1 MADATLL
8 DTARAWLADDPDPA
22 TVAELAALLAEV
34 EAGDPGAAAELADAF
49 DGTLQFG
56 TAGLRGRLGPGS
68 NRMNRVVVARA
79 AAGLA
84 AYLTATGGTKAV
96 IGYDA
101 RRNSDVFARDTAAI
115 MAGAG
120 ITAMVL
126 PDALP
131 TPVLA
136 FAIRELGCDAG
147 VMVTA
152 SHNPPDDNGYKVYL
166 GDGSQIVPPADAE
179 IAACIAAVGPVAAI
193 ARSDDWQTLDGA
205 VLDSYVARA
214 VSLLDD
220 GPREVS
226 AVYTAMHG
234 VGGEVFMRVVE
245 QAGFGAPTTV
255 AAQFAPDGRFPTVS
269 FPNPEEPG
277 AMDLALADARAAG
290 ADVIIANDPDAD
302 RCAAGIRSGG
312 DYRMLTGDEVG
323 ALLGWW
329 IAERGRRAGSP
340 ARGVYAQSIVSGTLL
355 ERIAADAGL
364 GYATTLTGFKWISKV
379 PGLRFGYEEALGYC
393 CDPEAVKDKDGITA
407 SLLMLEMVAALKA
420 DGRGPQDVLDGLAR
434 TFGLYATS
442 QLSVRVADVTLIAD
456 AMARLRAAPPAAL
469 GGREVARM
477 DDLEQGIDGLPP
489 TDGVRFTL
497 RDARVIVRPSGT
509 EPKLKCYLQVVI
521 PVGGDIGDARAAA
534 SSELAALRADV
545 GAALGL

>member
-1 MADATLL
+1 MTLL
-8 DTARAWLADDPDPA
+8 DTARAWLAEDPDPA
-22 TVAELAALLAEV
+22 TVAELSALLAKV
-34 EAGDPGAAAELADAF
+34 EAGDSDAGAELADAF

-68 NRMNRVVVARA
+68 NRMNRIVVARA

-84 AYLTATGGTKAV
+84 AYLVAHGGGRV
-96 IGYDA
+96 IVGYDA
-101 RRNSDVFARDTAAI
+101 RRNSDVFARDTVRI

-126 PDALP
+126 PSALP

-136 FAIRELGCDAG
+136 FAIRELGCAAG

-166 GDGSQIVPPADAE
+166 GDGSQIVPPADAD
-179 IAACIAAVGPVAAI
+179 IAACIAAVGPWASI
-193 ARSDDWQTLDGA
+193 PQSDDYRTLDDA

-214 VSLLDD
+214 VSLLGD

-234 VGGEVFMRVVE
+234 VGGEVFVRAVAD
-245 QAGFGAPTTV
+245 AGFAAPTKV
-255 AAQFAPDGRFPTVS
+255 AAQFDPDGRFPTVN

-277 AMDLALADARAAG
+277 AMDLALADARAQG

-302 RCAAGIRSGG
+302 RCAAGIRCGG

-323 ALLGWW
+323 ALLAWW
-329 IAERGRRAGSP
+329 IAERGRRDGAP
-340 ARGVYAQSIVSGTLL
+340 VTGVYAQSIVSGTLL

-393 CDPEAVKDKDGITA
+393 CDPAAVKDKDGITA

-420 DGRGPQDVLDGLAR
+420 EGRGVQDVLDDLAR

-442 QLSVRVADVTLIAD
+442 QLSFRVSDISLIAD
-456 AMARLRAAPPAAL
+456 AMARLRADPPTAL
-469 GGREVARM
+469 GGRDVVAM
-477 DDLEQGIDGLPP
+477 DDLEKGVDGLPP
-489 TDGVRFTL
+489 TDGLRFTL
-497 RDARVIVRPSGT
+497 HDARVIIRPSGT
-509 EPKLKCYLQVVI
+509 EPKLKCYLQVVV
-521 PVGGDIGDARAAA
+521 PVTGDIAEARTAAQFQLETLR
-534 SSELAALRADV
+534 SSVAEALAL
-545 GAALGL
+545 

>member
-1 MADATLL
+1 MTLF
-8 DTARAWLADDPDPA
+8 DTARAWLAEDPDPVTA
-22 TVAELAALLAEV
+22 AELSALIERA
-34 EAGDPGAAAELADAF
+34 EAGDTDAADELADAF

-68 NRMNRVVVARA
+68 NRMNRIVVARA

-84 AYLTATGGTKAV
+84 AYLVAIGGTSVV

-101 RRNSDVFARDTAAI
+101 RRNSDVFARDTARI
-115 MAGAG
+115 MSGTG

-126 PDALP
+126 PSALP

-166 GDGSQIVPPADAE
+166 GDGSQIVPPADSE
-179 IAACIAAVGPVAAI
+179 IAACIAAVGPLASI
-193 ARSDDWQTLDGA
+193 PHSDDYRILDNA
-205 VLDSYVARA
+205 VLDAYVARA
-214 VSLLDD
+214 VSLLGD

-234 VGGEVFMRVVE
+234 VGGEVFMRAVAG
-245 QAGFGAPTTV
+245 AGFAAPTKV
-255 AAQFAPDGRFPTVS
+255 AAQFAPDGRFPTVN

-277 AMDLALADARAAG
+277 AMDLALADARAQG

-302 RCAAGIRSGG
+302 RSAAGIRTAE

-329 IAERGRRAGSP
+329 IVERGRRAGSP
-340 ARGVYAQSIVSGTLL
+340 AQGVYAQSIVSGTLL
-355 ERIAADAGL
+355 ERIASDAGL
-364 GYATTLTGFKWISKV
+364 GYAATLTGFKWISKV
-379 PGLRFGYEEALGYC
+379 PDLRFGYEEALGYC

-420 DGRGPQDVLDGLAR
+420 EGRGVQDVLDNLAR

-442 QLSVRVADVTLIAD
+442 QLSVRVSDIDLIAD
-456 AMARLRAAPPAAL
+456 AMARLRADPPTSL
-469 GGREVARM
+469 GGRDVIRM
-477 DDLEQGIDGLPP
+477 DDLEKGADGLPP
-489 TDGVRFTL
+489 TDGLRFTL
-497 RDARVIVRPSGT
+497 KDARVIIRPSGT
-509 EPKLKCYLQVVI
+509 EPKLKCYLQVVV
-521 PVGGDIGDARAAA
+521 PVTGDIASARTTAQ
-534 SSELAALRADV
+534 SELDAVRASVAEAL
-545 GAALGL
+545 AL